1 MLRSQPCGN
10 EKRLHRRGAPPISVA
25 SPCGYQKIH
34 LLMADTDRH
43 PFLQGLSKHRG
54 APPTVVVIFGASGD
68 LTARKLIPAIY
79 NLAADNL
86 LPADFHLV
94 GYGRTSIP
102 DDEFRK
108 MAADAIRKFSRREL
122 NDDVWGRVAANTSY
136 VA

>member
-1 MLRSQPCGN
+1 
-10 EKRLHRRGAPPISVA
+10 
-25 SPCGYQKIH
+25 
-34 LLMADTDRH
+34 MAEETQRH

-94 GYGRTSIP
+94 GYGRKPIP
-102 DDEFRK
+102 DAE
-108 MAADAIRKFSRREL
+108 
-122 NDDVWGRVAANTSY
+122 
-136 VA
+136 